1 MSQQNLKNNLPPT
14 APRSPFARL
23 SPEQQ
28 VRVAEIFNG
37 WNVPPEKHEEYFLVL
52 MGHLEAALDAYLARF
67 KRP

>member
-1 MSQQNLKNNLPPT
+1 MPSQSPSDNTPPS
-14 APRSPFARL
+14 APRPLFARL

-28 VRVAEIFNG
+28 ALLAEIFNG
-37 WNVPPEKHEEYFLVL
+37 WNVPPEKHEEYFMVL